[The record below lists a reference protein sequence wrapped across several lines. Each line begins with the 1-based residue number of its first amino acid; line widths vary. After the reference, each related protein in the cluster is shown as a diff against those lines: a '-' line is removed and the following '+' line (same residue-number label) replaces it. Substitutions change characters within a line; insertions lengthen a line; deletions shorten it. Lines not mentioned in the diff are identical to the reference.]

1 MAVFGIVVAAF
12 LIAIGALGILGN
24 LAVVFT
30 VSINK
35 RFRLVRYLFLA
46 SLAVSDFVIA
56 ALIVPFHVASKLHEE
71 LEFST
76 TQCKVITFLTR
87 ALYCST
93 TLHLIAVSY
102 DRYLAI
108 VKSPLTYNQGIT
120 KAKILLLMAFAWILP
135 FATAAGPWFT
145 IWEGTFPF
153 GARLYYCDIC
163 HGWDVQS
170 RDQLTR
176 SVFLSVAAFA
186 VPLLVLA
193 WLNIRVF
200 KAASQVEQEIITQ
213 QAQVSHSTQPQQ
225 NRCREHKAAKDVAV
239 VLGVYLLCY
248 LPAWIAILC
257 RQVLPLNSVPVSV
270 SFITNGWLL
279 SKSAWNPVI
288 YCIRKQEFRL
298 ALKMMLHSKRVRA
311 GNDAQSN
318 QAPNR
323 LNRSSDQ

>member
-1 MAVFGIVVAAF
+1 M
-12 LIAIGALGILGN
+12 
-24 LAVVFT
+24 
-30 VSINK
+30 
-35 RFRLVRYLFLA
+35 RYLFLA

-56 ALIVPFHVASKLHEE
+56 ALIVPFHVASKVYEE

-76 TQCKVITFLTR
+76 TQCKVITLLTR

-108 VKSPLTYNQGIT
+108 VKSPLTYSQRIT

-145 IWEGTFPF
+145 IWEDTFLF
-153 GARLYYCDIC
+153 SARLYHCDIC
-163 HGWDVQS
+163 QGWDVQS
-170 RDQLTR
+170 RDQLMK
-176 SVFLSVAAFA
+176 SVFYSVAAFA
-186 VPLLVLA
+186 VPLLLLA
-193 WLNIRVF
+193 WLNF
-200 KAASQVEQEIITQ
+200 KVLRAASQLEREIITQ
-213 QAQVSHSTQPQQ
+213 QHSTQPQQ

-257 RQVLPLNSVPVSV
+257 KQVLPLNSVPVFIN
-270 SFITNGWLL
+270 FITNGLFL
-279 SKSAWNPVI
+279 SKSAWNPLI
-288 YCIRKQEFRL
+288 YCIRKQEFRQ
-298 ALKMMLHSKRVRA
+298 ALKMLRCKRVRA

-318 QAPNR
+318 QAPNK
-323 LNRSSDQ
+323 LKRSSDQ

>member
-1 MAVFGIVVAAF
+1 MAVFRIVVAAF
-12 LIAIGALGILGN
+12 LIAIGALGTLGN

-30 VSINK
+30 ISINK
-35 RFRLVRYLFLA
+35 RFRFMRYLFLA

-56 ALIVPFHVASKLHEE
+56 ALIVPFHVASKLYEE

-76 TQCKVITFLTR
+76 AQCKVITLLTR

-108 VKSPLTYNQGIT
+108 VKSPLTYNQHIT
-120 KAKILLLMAFAWILP
+120 KTKILLLVAFAWILP
-135 FATAAGPWFT
+135 LATAAA
-145 IWEGTFPF
+145 PF
-153 GARLYYCDIC
+153 SGARLYHCDIC

-176 SVFLSVAAFA
+176 SVFYFVAAFA
-186 VPLLVLA
+186 VPLLILA
-193 WLNIRVF
+193 WLNFRVF
-200 KAASQVEQEIITQ
+200 KAASLVEREIITQ
-213 QAQVSHSTQPQQ
+213 KVQVSRSTQPQQ

-248 LPAWIAILC
+248 LPAWTVILC
-257 RQVLPLNSVPVSV
+257 RHVFPLNSVPVLV
-270 SFITNGWLL
+270 SFINNALLL

-288 YCIRKQEFRL
+288 YCIRKREFRR
-298 ALKMMLHSKRVRA
+298 ALKMTLRCTRVRVV
-311 GNDAQSN
+311 NDE
-318 QAPNR
+318 
-323 LNRSSDQ
+323 